1 MVGVCLQKTEVVIS
15 QRILRYLAEICSSFA
30 LLIIT
35 MTSLLGCDWSGLDKI
50 WQADADCN
58 VNDGKM
64 KTETGNIIPTWRTFV

>member
-1 MVGVCLQKTEVVIS
+1 
-15 QRILRYLAEICSSFA
+15 
-30 LLIIT
+30 

-64 KTETGNIIPTWRTFV
+64 KTETGNIIPTWRTFVLKNRK